1 MGLMRNIVVVE
12 YRSEWPDAYAREAG
26 VLGGALRAVL
36 VASHHVGSTS
46 VPGLASKPI
55 IDIMLVVRSL
65 DEMDACNDAMGAV
78 GYLAKG
84 ELGIAGRRFFSKG
97 ADADRSHHV
106 HAYEAEHPEVAAHLD
121 FRDYLRARPERALEY
136 AELKAKLAVRYRND
150 IEAYVAG
157 KEPLILEILA
167 DARRWRDGGFL

>member
-1 MGLMRNIVVVE
+1 MGLMRNIVIVE
-12 YRSEWPDAYAREAG
+12 YRSEWPGTYVREARL
-26 VLGGALRAVL
+26 LGGALGAVL

-55 IDIMLVVRSL
+55 IDIMLVARCL

-78 GYLAKG
+78 GYAAKG
-84 ELGIAGRRFFSKG
+84 EFGIAGRRFFSKG
-97 ADADRSHHV
+97 GDANRSHHV

-121 FRDYLRARPERALEY
+121 FRDYLRVCPERALEY
-136 AELKAKLAVRYRND
+136 AELKAELAVRYRND
-150 IEAYVAG
+150 IEAYIAG

-167 DARRWRDGGFL
+167 ESRLWRGSQ